1 MGHRY
6 LVHYLVGA
14 FLLFI
19 FSFFYSLFFAR
30 TKSTK
35 TQMSEW
41 VTFFPL
47 DVFKHI
53 FYFCSL
59 ISVFVLLFGCVFVL
73 LVLLVRS
80 KSFCKKIKNKKFKT
94 ALITSF
100 ILLLNFQ
107 SSQSFL
113 IITILFNHH
122 SLFQSLQFFSII
134 TIFFNH

>member
-19 FSFFYSLFFAR
+19 FSFFYSLFFAC

-35 TQMSEW
+35 TQMSKW

-47 DVFKHI
+47 VVFKHI

-134 TIFFNH
+134 AIFFNH